1 MKNRL
6 LFLLIFVAFIS
17 FKCKTNYKEAQLIG
31 KWYISEVVRTES
43 GETAN
48 ISNDSCFYFNF
59 YEDHKIWMRFM
70 TSASGE
76 WDINSNKLQIHLSE
90 DINDVY
96 YIEYLSEDTL
106 IFINDAKRLKYTSIK
121 SKPCGCL

>member
-6 LFLLIFVAFIS
+6 LILLMLVALIS
-17 FKCKTNYKEAQLIG
+17 FKCKTNYKEAQIRG
-31 KWYISEVVRTES
+31 KWYITEVQYLPT
-43 GETAN
+43 GQL
-48 ISNDSCFYFNF
+48 SNVATDSCFYVNF

-70 TSASGE
+70 TSASGG